1 MAIDKTPVLKR
12 CRSLGMSPA
21 FVGVMKESH
30 RQPKRQFKKK
40 SEYGMQLAE
49 KQNFKGMAE
58 TLGKS
63 AVPAWISVDGQ
74 NLSGKVDRLPVRDE
88 IDVPI
93 EEQLI
98 IELYSK

>member
-49 KQNFKGMAE
+49 NRKPSSSMAFWKNSSAATMKKQRKWKAS
-58 TLGKS
+58 L
-63 AVPAWISVDGQ
+63 VPTC
-74 NLSGKVDRLPVRDE
+74 
-88 IDVPI
+88 
-93 EEQLI
+93 
-98 IELYSK
+98 